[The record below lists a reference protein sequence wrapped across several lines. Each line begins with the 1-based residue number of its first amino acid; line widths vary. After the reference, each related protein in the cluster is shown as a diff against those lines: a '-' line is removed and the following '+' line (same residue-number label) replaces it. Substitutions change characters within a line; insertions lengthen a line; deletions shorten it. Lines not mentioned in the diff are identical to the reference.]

1 MANSGKDDAIATA
14 VVDLTDD
21 QRHDIAEKKAPCP
34 FLASAIDRGVL
45 GVRNSAER
53 PLAAVDDVVALGD
66 SGGGDLGR
74 TVLKLFARGNHSRMP
89 GPSGNLPLLTPNGM
103 FSLDLAG
110 SQGAHAGHSGI
121 LLGDPARLV
130 AGRFSSA
137 DFGRLARRAD
147 ASGLL
152 TTEAVGEFIA
162 ENIAR
167 DPAAKVLPI
176 RRWGRTLFGIADELG
191 DSIVALLGGRRSER
205 DAIELV
211 EKLTKFAGDD
221 NLIGSAGE
229 FGLLFAFLAN
239 RPGMDDDGTIRLADV
254 EEMMVHHRFP
264 VGWDSWP
271 KRATDWVRATTRI
284 AASAVKAH
292 LKRS

>member
-1 MANSGKDDAIATA
+1 MTPSGTDGAISTA
-14 VVDLTDD
+14 VVDLSED
-21 QRHDIAEKKAPCP
+21 QRQSIAEKKATCP
-34 FLASAIDRGVL
+34 FIASAIESGTL
-45 GVRNSAER
+45 GVRNSAEQ
-53 PLAAVDDVVALGD
+53 PLAAIGDVVALGD

-74 TVLKLFARGNHSRMP
+74 TVLALFARGNHSRMP
-89 GPSGNLPLLTPNGM
+89 GRAGQPDLLAPTGM

-121 LLGDPARLV
+121 LLGDPGKRD
-130 AGRFSSA
+130 AGRFSKA
-137 DFGRLARRAD
+137 DFERLANRAD
-147 ASGLL
+147 DRGLL
-152 TTEAVGEFIA
+152 TIEAVGAFIA
-162 ENIAR
+162 ENIER
-167 DPAAKVLPI
+167 DPAARVLPV
-176 RRWGRTLFGIADELG
+176 RRWARTLFGIADELG
-191 DSIVALLGGRRSER
+191 DSLVALLGGRRTDR

-239 RPGMDDDGTIRLADV
+239 SPGAEDDAIRLADV
-254 EEMMVHHRFP
+254 ERMMVHHRFP
-264 VGWDSWP
+264 DGWESWP
-271 KRATDWVRATTRI
+271 KQATDWVRATTKI